1 MSTHDILPGKQE
13 VECWWREMRNIPY
26 GSEVP
31 RVKGEFTYSI
41 ALREGGFAEIVNC
54 KFVGIFPKSS
64 VVKVF
69 DKWGFAMDKIP
80 EGYLFKT

>member
-1 MSTHDILPGKQE
+1 MSPHDILPGKQE
-13 VECWWREMRNIPY
+13 VKCWWCKMQNVPY

-31 RVKGEFTYSI
+31 RIQGESTYAI
-41 ALREGGFAEIVNC
+41 ALREGGFAEVINC
-54 KFVGIFPKSS
+54 KFVGIFSKPS

-80 EGYLFKT
+80 SGYLF